1 MTRTL
6 RIAIVAGE
14 ASGDILGSGLIRE
27 LKNQYAGAVDCYGI
41 GGKRM
46 IEEGFQTHADMQK
59 LSIMGF
65 DGLFENLR
73 DILDIR
79 KQLQQHIIADPPD
92 VFIGIDVPDFNL
104 TLEKNIRQHNI
115 PTIHYVSPTV
125 WAWREYRIHKI
136 RKAVDL
142 MLTLF
147 PFEKQFYQKWQ
158 VPVEFVGHPLAKRL
172 KPDFKL
178 TDIGESLQQFKNDH
192 SEKKV
197 IAVLPGSRNSEIK
210 TLATLFF
217 DVIIDILQTH
227 DDVIFAVPIASE
239 KVGDKLESFLQ
250 DHPHEA
256 KLRQVVHFFD
266 GQHSADVLRVSDVA
280 LLASGTAALESAL
293 LAKPTVVAY
302 KVSWLTYW
310 FARLSAKVKYA
321 SMPNHLLDSPVVPEF
336 LQNDATVENLS
347 TALKAF
353 LEGEELYQNTS
364 NELSKIHAKLDEDA
378 DKNAALAVLDFIK
391 AK

>member
-1 MTRTL
+1 
-6 RIAIVAGE
+6 
-14 ASGDILGSGLIRE
+14 
-27 LKNQYAGAVDCYGI
+27 
-41 GGKRM
+41 
-46 IEEGFQTHADMQK
+46 
-59 LSIMGF
+59 
-65 DGLFENLR
+65 
-73 DILDIR
+73 
-79 KQLQQHIIADPPD
+79 
-92 VFIGIDVPDFNL
+92 
-104 TLEKNIRQHNI
+104 
-115 PTIHYVSPTV
+115 
-125 WAWREYRIHKI
+125 
-136 RKAVDL
+136 

-353 LEGEELYQNTS
+353 LEDEELYQNTS

>member
-1 MTRTL
+1 MKEVL
-6 RIAIVAGE
+6 NVAIVAGE
-14 ASGDILGSGLIRE
+14 ASGDMLGAGLIRE
-27 LKNQYAGAVDCYGI
+27 LKNQYDGEVNCYGI

-46 IEEGFQTHADMQK
+46 ILEGFNTHADMQK

-65 DGLFENLR
+65 DGLLENLR

-104 TLEKNIRQHNI
+104 NLEKNIRQHNI

-158 VPVEFVGHPLAKRL
+158 VPVEFVGHPLAKKL
-172 KPDFKL
+172 KPNFSKD
-178 TDIGESLQQFKNDH
+178 DIGESLLQFRNDH
-192 SEKKV
+192 SENKIV
-197 IAVLPGSRNSEIK
+197 AVLPGSRSSEIK

-217 DVIIDILQTH
+217 DVIVEISQTH
-227 DDVIFAVPIASE
+227 ADTVFVVPIASE
-239 KVGDKLESFLQ
+239 KVGEKLEEFLQ
-250 DHPHEA
+250 VHPQEA

-266 GQHSADVLRVSDVA
+266 GQHSADIMRVSDVA

-310 FARLSAKVKYA
+310 FARFTAKVKYA

-336 LQNDATVENLS
+336 LQNDATVDNLS
-347 TALKAF
+347 SAVKAF
-353 LEGEELYQNTS
+353 LEDEALYRKTS
-364 NELSKIHAKLDEDA
+364 TELSKIHAKLDEDA
-378 DKNAALAVLDFIK
+378 DKNAASVILKFLKTV
-391 AK
+391 